1 MIDAKSECDGSVA
14 MRRFLLVAAI
24 MGTATVAQAADMP
37 DFLRGSFTA
46 PVARTN
52 WQGFYIGGQASY
64 GAADMDFTNS
74 GQDLL
79 KKLLNNVDVEQQF
92 NISSWPLQS
101 KTSTQ
106 NSGFGGFLGYNAQWT
121 DVVAGVELNYI
132 HGKFFGSNSGSQAR
146 SFFFPTDYL
155 TTADI
160 SSSSSMNIRD
170 YGSLRV
176 RGGYAFG
183 CFLPYL
189 FGGVALGQADINRRA
204 DALLTYTYVG
214 TQIPPKP
221 DLGGPPPAVLT
232 DDANAHFIYGYSGGL
247 GIDMM
252 LFANVF
258 VRAEWE
264 YMRFTAPVDTTIN
277 TVRAGVGY
285 KF

>member
-1 MIDAKSECDGSVA
+1 MIGAKSECDGSVA

-24 MGTATVAQAADMP
+24 VGTATVTQAADMP

-79 KKLLNNVDVEQQF
+79 KKLLNNVDVQDKF
-92 NISSWPLQS
+92 DISSWPLQQ
-101 KTSTQ
+101 KTNTQ
-106 NSGFGGFLGYNAQWT
+106 NSGFGGFFGYNAQWT
-121 DVVAGVELNYI
+121 DVVVGVELNYI
-132 HGKFFGSNSGSQAR
+132 HGKFFNSSQGSQSR
-146 SFFFPTDYL
+146 TFFFPTDYQ
-155 TTADI
+155 TTADVF
-160 SSSSSMNIRD
+160 SSSSMNIRD

-176 RGGYAFG
+176 RGGYAWG

-189 FGGVALGQADINRRA
+189 FGGVALGQADINRYA
-204 DALLTYTYVG
+204 QAELTYRYVG
-214 TQIPPKP
+214 TQIPRLP
-221 DLGGPPPAVLT
+221 DLGGPPPMSLSDT
-232 DDANAHFIYGYSGGL
+232 ANAHFIYGYSGGL

-252 LFANVF
+252 LFANLF

-277 TVRAGVGY
+277 TVRAGIGY